1 MSNLDTLLVELGTEE
16 LPPKALKKLG
26 LAFAEGILQGL
37 KDANLAFKS
46 HRWYAA
52 PRRLALQVSELEL
65 KQADQAVARKGPAVK
80 AAYDKEGNPTKAAL
94 GFAKSC
100 GVEIDQ
106 LETEKTDKG
115 EWLVFHSEKKGK
127 DSAELLPEIIQ
138 TSLNKLPIPKRMTW
152 GNHKVAFVRPAH
164 WLTVMLGSNLVECEL
179 LDQKSNAQTFGHRFH
194 SNNALPL
201 SKADDYEE
209 TLTSNYVIPNYEDRK
224 AKILQQVLDTA
235 KQHNGN
241 AEIDEA
247 LLDEVCGLVE
257 WPVALSGQFDESFL
271 AVPSEALI
279 SAMKEHQK
287 YFPLKDNKGQLIN
300 RFITLSNIES
310 KDPSQVVAG
319 NEKVIRPRL
328 ADAAFFFNTDK
339 KMRLEDFNKRLE
351 KVVFQKQLGTVLEKA
366 ERVSNLAAIVA
377 EDLAS
382 DKDLAARAGLLS
394 KADLATEMVGE
405 FPDLQG
411 TMGKYYAVAQGEE
424 SDVALAIEE
433 QYKPKSMS
441 DSLPTSKTGLAV
453 SLAEKID
460 TLVGIF
466 GINQKPTG
474 DKDPFALRRAALGV
488 LNMLINK
495 EIDLEIT
502 PLIQAAVQQYGD
514 KLSNKDVES
523 DLLQFFLDRYR
534 PLFQS
539 KGTQTE
545 VIIAVEALRPDNP
558 LDFARRVDAV
568 NHFSQLDGASA
579 LATANK
585 RVANILRK
593 SGDGLADASIDANL
607 LEANEE
613 KELVAALE
621 KTNQA
626 VEQSIAN
633 ADYKKLL
640 SELAALKEPIDQF
653 FDHVMVNVDD
663 EKLKQ
668 NRLAILHTIKQQFIQ
683 VADISA
689 LSRD

>member
-26 LAFAEGILQGL
+26 ISFSDGILQGL
-37 KDANLAFKS
+37 KDANLQFKS

-52 PRRLALQVSELEL
+52 PRRLAIQVFDLEL
-65 KQADQAVARKGPAVK
+65 KQADQMVARKGPAVK
-80 AAYDKEGNPTKAAL
+80 AAYDGEGNPTKAAL

-106 LETEKTDKG
+106 LQTEKTKKG

-127 DSAELLPEIIQ
+127 DTAELLPEIVQ

-164 WLTVMLGSNLVECEL
+164 WLSIMLGDKLVDCEL
-179 LDQKSNAQTFGHRFH
+179 LDQVSNAQTFGHRFH
-194 SNNALPL
+194 SNKALPITNA
-201 SKADDYEE
+201 SDYE
-209 TLTSNYVIPNYEDRK
+209 TLLTENYVIPNYEDRRS
-224 AKILQQVLDTA
+224 KILDQVLETA
-235 KQHNGN
+235 KVHNGN
-241 AEIDEA
+241 AEIDED

-257 WPVALSGQFDESFL
+257 WPVALSGEFDEDFL
-271 AVPSEALI
+271 QVPSEALI

-287 YFPLKDNKGQLIN
+287 YFPLMDEQGQLVN

-339 KMRLEDFNKRLE
+339 KTRLEDFNKRLE
-351 KVVFQKQLGTVLEKA
+351 TVVFQKQLGTVLEKA
-366 ERVSNLAAIVA
+366 QRVSSLAGAIAKSLGSDQELA
-377 EDLAS
+377 E
-382 DKDLAARAGLLS
+382 RAGLLA
-394 KADLATEMVGE
+394 KADLVTEMVGE

-411 TMGKYYAVAQGEE
+411 TMGKYYALAQGENDE
-424 SDVALAIEE
+424 VAQAIEE
-433 QYKPKSMS
+433 QYKPKSVS
-441 DSLPTSKTGLAV
+441 DDLPSTPTGIAV

-488 LNMLINK
+488 LNILINK
-495 EIDLEIT
+495 DIDLRLT
-502 PLIQAAVQQYGD
+502 PLIQTAIGLYEG
-514 KLSNKDVES
+514 KLKNNDVES

-539 KGTQTE
+539 KGIETE

-568 NHFSQLDGASA
+568 NHFNQLEGAST

-593 SGDGLADASIDANL
+593 SGDGLSLGSIDSTL
-607 LEANEE
+607 LEVNEE
-613 KELVAALE
+613 KELVSALE
-621 KTNQA
+621 NTNKQ
-626 VEQSIAN
+626 VEQFMAEAN
-633 ADYKKLL
+633 YKNLL
-640 SELAALKEPIDQF
+640 SELASLKEPIDKF
-653 FDHVMVNVDD
+653 FDNVMVNVEN
-663 EKLKQ
+663 EKLKV
-668 NRLAILHTIKQQFIQ
+668 NRLAILYTIKQQFIQ
-683 VADISA
+683 VADISQ